1 MANIYAFKLLEKER
15 LRHIYLVH
23 LLGYCRW
30 KGELVL
36 VYNYMP
42 DGSLDKFLFEPTTTT
57 LNWLQR
63 FKILRGVASRILYT
77 STRNGS

>member
-1 MANIYAFKLLEKER
+1 
-15 LRHIYLVH
+15 
-23 LLGYCRW
+23 
-30 KGELVL
+30 
-36 VYNYMP
+36 MP